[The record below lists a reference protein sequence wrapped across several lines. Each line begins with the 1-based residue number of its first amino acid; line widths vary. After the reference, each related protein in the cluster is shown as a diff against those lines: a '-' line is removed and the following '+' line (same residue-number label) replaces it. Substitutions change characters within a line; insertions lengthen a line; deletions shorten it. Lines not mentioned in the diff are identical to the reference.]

1 MPTKKVITK
10 KGTKGAHARTRRN
23 SEGIM
28 RVWGDDSEATPRP
41 NGNGRTK
48 ESAVVVVAPRK
59 RNPAPTS
66 EAALRANE
74 LTLRAWERI
83 YANRGKRL
91 TD

>member
-1 MPTKKVITK
+1 
-10 KGTKGAHARTRRN
+10 
-23 SEGIM
+23 M
-28 RVWGDDSEATPRP
+28 RVWSNGDETTPRQS
-41 NGNGRTK
+41 GNGGKKAST
-48 ESAVVVVAPRK
+48 VPRK
-59 RNPAPTS
+59 RNPAATS